1 MRYLRDVSSARFFA
15 SGWNRLVCGKSTT
28 VTTRTPTPS
37 KRTMALGI
45 SEDTAEYLPQ
55 YPSRP
60 TLLIKEPLSRRRG
73 VL

>member
-1 MRYLRDVSSARFFA
+1 MKNLKDVSYTCFFA
-15 SGWNRLVCGKSTT
+15 WGWNRAVCGKGTT
-28 VTTRTPTPS
+28 VTACILIPS

-45 SEDTAEYLPQ
+45 SEDTAEYLPE

-60 TLLIKEPLSRRRG
+60 TLLIKEPLPRRKG